1 MLSSGIVGAAAP
13 ASLALRACT
22 GSRVDPREAVAAVGG
37 TDHGGTVGPRLGANL
52 GKFLPSLSAYSF
64 LHASIL

>member
-37 TDHGGTVGPRLGANL
+37 TVGPRLGANL

-64 LHASIL
+64 LHASILC